1 MAISYSVARRAVLR
15 GRINSTGKG
24 RSLRLSW
31 PEAKFQFEA
40 RQDKSKSRNGD
51 QDKKDDSGSGK
62 EFNLFTARAEK
73 ETYLAQI
80 RKLDF
85 LERSG
90 ELVDAK
96 LVEDRLFNVSR
107 QIRDALLN
115 IPDRV
120 SSVLAAEADPARC
133 HDIVSREIERVIEDL
148 TKSWK
153 L

>member
-1 MAISYSVARRAVLR
+1 MDIGYSVARRAVLR
-15 GRINSTGKG
+15 GRISSTGKG

-31 PEAKFQFEA
+31 PQAKFQFEDH
-40 RQDKSKSRNGD
+40 RDESKSRDGK
-51 QDKKDDSGSGK
+51 QDKKNGAESGNG
-62 EFNLFTARAEK
+62 FNLFSARAEK